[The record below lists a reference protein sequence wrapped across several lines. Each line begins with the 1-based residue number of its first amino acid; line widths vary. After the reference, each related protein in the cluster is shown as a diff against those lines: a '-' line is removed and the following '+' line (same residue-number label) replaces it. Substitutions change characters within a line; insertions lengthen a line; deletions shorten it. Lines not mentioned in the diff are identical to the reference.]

1 MVGWQGRTRVGAPT
15 MAWIAPLPWKT
26 PEPDDYL
33 ELGQD
38 EDPRVWIPAGLG
50 MLLVLVLLIIAT
62 LQGKI

>member
-1 MVGWQGRTRVGAPT
+1 

-26 PEPDDYL
+26 PHPDDYL

-50 MLLVLVLLIIAT
+50 MLLVLALLVVAT
-62 LQGKI
+62 IQGKI

>member
-1 MVGWQGRTRVGAPT
+1 MV
-15 MAWIAPLPWKT
+15 WIAPLPHKA
-26 PEPDDYL
+26 PQLDDYL

-50 MLLVLVLLIIAT
+50 MLLVLALLIIAT